1 MTHINDI
8 NNELPT
14 QEIKLEIDW
23 FIDRT
28 PDLNIIN
35 NINRNDIND
44 NDINDNDIIL
54 FNNINLNNIQNIRNN
69 HFDQQFAL
77 ANQALING
85 TINFQ
90 PNEDEFIP
98 FQHEPLLNPV
108 IETEVREIQVSEEE
122 RDCPICYEIKERE
135 EISQLNCQHKF
146 CTNCITEHIHRN
158 RSETR
163 CPFCR
168 ENITHITFQ
177 NDINEEHF

>member
-1 MTHINDI
+1 MAYINDI
-8 NNELPT
+8 NNFNLINFNNLPIINNELPA
-14 QEIKLEIDW
+14 EENELEIGW
-23 FIDRT
+23 FIDRR
-28 PDLNIIN
+28 PDFNIIN
-35 NINRNDIND
+35 NINRNDINNI
-44 NDINDNDIIL
+44 NDIRNEE
-54 FNNINLNNIQNIRNN
+54 FN
-69 HFDQQFAL
+69 QQFIQAT
-77 ANQALING
+77 QALLNG

-177 NDINEEHF
+177 NDINEEHFQYI

>member
-8 NNELPT
+8 NNEVPT
-14 QEIKLEIDW
+14 QEIKLEIGW

-44 NDINDNDIIL
+44 INDITL
-54 FNNINLNNIQNIRNN
+54 LNNIQNIRNN

-85 TINFQ
+85 VIQFDTH
-90 PNEDEFIP
+90 DFIP
-98 FQHEPLLNPV
+98 FEPQHIQYAV
-108 IETEVREIQVSEEE
+108 IETEVREINVSQEE
-122 RDCPICYEIKERE
+122 RDCPICFETRE
-135 EISQLNCQHKF
+135 TAEISQLNCQHKF

-177 NDINEEHF
+177 NNINEEHFQYI